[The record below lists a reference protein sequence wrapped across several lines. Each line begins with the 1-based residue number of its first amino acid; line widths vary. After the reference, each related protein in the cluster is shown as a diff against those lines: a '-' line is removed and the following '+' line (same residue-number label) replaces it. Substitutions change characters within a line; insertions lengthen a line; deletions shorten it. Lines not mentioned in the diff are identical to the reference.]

1 MAKTK
6 IEFVCRECGSS
17 HHQWAGQCL
26 DCKEWNTL
34 EEVVISQATSSKP
47 ESLKDLPSSKVQ
59 NLSEIKSQNN
69 HRLSTGLSELDRTL
83 GGGLVDGSVV
93 LIGGDPGIGK
103 STLILQA
110 IAAINASSTTLYV
123 SGEESAEQVSD
134 RAIRLGIKEDILF
147 IGETHLEKIIKISKD
162 TRPKVIVI
170 DSIQTMVTDLSNSAP
185 GSVTQ
190 VRDCAAQ
197 LTQYAKQTNT
207 ILLMIGHVTKGGA
220 LAGPRILEHM
230 VDAVLYFEGDA
241 GGRYRIIRAVKN
253 RFGAVNE
260 ISVFAMGEKGLQQ
273 VSNPSSI
280 FLSNQE
286 NPSSGS
292 MVMVTREAT
301 RPLLVEIQALV
312 DQANGTPKRVS
323 VGLDQNRLSLQL
335 AILHKHSGIATF
347 DQDVFINVVGGIKV
361 SETASDLVVMLAIV
375 SSLRDKVIPSKWIAF
390 GEVGLTG
397 EVRPVYNSME
407 RLSEAQKQG
416 FEVAIIPKGNAPK
429 KPIKGMKV
437 VTVGYL
443 IPSNSVFTREQLV
456 FYRSMPF

>member
-26 DCKEWNTL
+26 DCKAWNTL

-47 ESLKDLPSSKVQ
+47 ESLKDLPASKVQ
-59 NLSEIKSQNN
+59 NLSEVKSQNKN
-69 HRLSTGLSELDRTL
+69 RLSTGLTELDRTL

-110 IAAINASSTTLYV
+110 LAAVNATNTTLYV
-123 SGEESAEQVSD
+123 SGEESAEQVSE

-147 IGETHLEKIIKISKD
+147 IGETHLEKIIKLSKD
-162 TRPKVIVI
+162 VQPKVIVI
-170 DSIQTMVTDLSNSAP
+170 DSIQTMVTDVSTSAP

-230 VDAVLYFEGDA
+230 VDAVLYFEGDP

-347 DQDVFINVVGGIKV
+347 DQDVFVNVVGGIKV

-416 FEVAIIPKGNAPK
+416 FEVAIIPKANAPK
-429 KPIKGMKV
+429 KPIKGMKI

-443 IPSNSVFTREQLV
+443 YQAIQYLLENS
-456 FYRSMPF
+456 

>member
-26 DCKEWNTL
+26 DCKAWNTL
-34 EEVVISQATSSKP
+34 EEVVVSQATSSKP
-47 ESLKDLPSSKVQ
+47 ESLKDLPASKVQ
-59 NLSEIKSQNN
+59 NLSEVKSQNKD
-69 HRLSTGLSELDRTL
+69 RLSTGLTELDRTL

-110 IAAINASSTTLYV
+110 LAAVNATNTTLYV
-123 SGEESAEQVSD
+123 SGEESAEQVSE

-147 IGETHLEKIIKISKD
+147 IGETHLEKIIKLSKD
-162 TRPKVIVI
+162 VQPKVIVI
-170 DSIQTMVTDLSNSAP
+170 DSIQTMVTDVSTSAP

-230 VDAVLYFEGDA
+230 VDAVLYFEGDP

-347 DQDVFINVVGGIKV
+347 DQDVFVNVVGGIKV

-375 SSLRDKVIPSKWIAF
+375 SSLRDKVIPNKWIAF

-443 IPSNSVFTREQLV
+443 YQAIQYLLENS
-456 FYRSMPF
+456 

>member
-6 IEFVCRECGSS
+6 IEFVCRECGAS
-17 HHQWAGQCL
+17 HHQWVGQCL

-34 EEVVISQATSSKP
+34 EEIVISQTTSSKP
-47 ESLKDLPSSKVQ
+47 QILMDLPASKVQ
-59 NLSEIKSQNN
+59 NLSEVKSQNKE
-69 HRLSTGLSELDRTL
+69 RLSTGLTELDRTL
-83 GGGLVDGSVV
+83 GGGLIDGSVV

-110 IAAINASSTTLYV
+110 LAAVNAANTTLYV
-123 SGEESAEQVSD
+123 SGEESAEQVSQ
-134 RAIRLGIKEDILF
+134 RALRLGIKEDILF
-147 IGETHLEKIIKISKD
+147 IGETHLEKIIKLSKD
-162 TRPKVIVI
+162 VQPKVIVI
-170 DSIQTMVTDLSNSAP
+170 DSIQTMVTDLSTSAP

-230 VDAVLYFEGDA
+230 VDAVLYFEGDP

-416 FEVAIIPKGNAPK
+416 FEVAIIPKANAPK
-429 KPIKGMKV
+429 KPIKGIKV

-443 IPSNSVFTREQLV
+443 YQAIQYLLENS
-456 FYRSMPF
+456 

>member
-6 IEFVCRECGSS
+6 VEFVCRECCAS

-26 DCKEWNTL
+26 DCKAWNTL
-34 EEVVISQATSSKP
+34 EEIVISQATASKP
-47 ESLKDLPSSKVQ
+47 ESLKDLPASKVQ
-59 NLSEIKSQNN
+59 HLSEIKSQNKD
-69 HRLSTGLSELDRTL
+69 RLSTGLTELDRTL

-110 IAAINASSTTLYV
+110 LSTLNKENTTLYV
-123 SGEESAEQVSD
+123 SGEESAEQVSE
-134 RAIRLGIKEDILF
+134 RAVRLGIKEDVLF
-147 IGETHLEKIIKISKD
+147 IGETHLEKILKLSKD
-162 TRPKVIVI
+162 VQPKVIVI
-170 DSIQTMVTDLSNSAP
+170 DSIQTMVTDLSTSAP

-207 ILLMIGHVTKGGA
+207 VLLMIGHVTKGGA

-301 RPLLVEIQALV
+301 RPLLIEIQALV
-312 DQANGTPKRVS
+312 DQSNGTPKRVS
-323 VGLDQNRLSLQL
+323 VGLDQNRLALQL
-335 AILHKHSGIATF
+335 AILHKHSGISTF

-361 SETASDLVVMLAIV
+361 SETASDLVVMLSIV
-375 SSLRDKVIPSKWIAF
+375 SSLRDKVIPNNWIAF

-397 EVRPVYNSME
+397 EVRPVYNAQE

-416 FEVAIIPKGNAPK
+416 FEVAIIHKGNSPK
-429 KPIKGMKV
+429 KSIKGLKIV
-437 VTVGYL
+437 SVGYL
-443 IPSNSVFTREQLV
+443 YQAIQYLLENS
-456 FYRSMPF
+456 

>member
-6 IEFVCRECGSS
+6 VEFVCRECGAS

-34 EEVVISQATSSKP
+34 EEIVISQATSSKP
-47 ESLKDLPSSKVQ
+47 ESLKDLPASKVQ
-59 NLSEIKSQNN
+59 NLTEIKAQNKD
-69 HRLSTGLSELDRTL
+69 RLSTGLSELDRTL

-110 IAAINASSTTLYV
+110 LAKLNSDNTTLYV
-123 SGEESAEQVSD
+123 SGEESAEQVSE

-147 IGETHLEKIIKISKD
+147 IGETHLEKIIKLSKD
-162 TRPKVIVI
+162 VKPKVIVI
-170 DSIQTMVTDLSNSAP
+170 DSIQTMVTDLSASAP
-185 GSVTQ
+185 VSVTQ

-197 LTQYAKQTNT
+197 LTQFAKQTNT

-312 DQANGTPKRVS
+312 DQSNGTPKRVS
-323 VGLDQNRLSLQL
+323 VGLDQNRLALQL

-361 SETASDLVVMLAIV
+361 SETASDLVVMLSIV

-397 EVRPVYNSME
+397 EVRPVYNAQE
-407 RLSEAQKQG
+407 RLSEAKKQG
-416 FEVAIIPKGNAPK
+416 FELAIIPKGNEPK
-429 KPIKGMKV
+429 KPIKGIQV
-437 VTVGYL
+437 IPVGYL
-443 IPSNSVFTREQLV
+443 YQAIQYLLENS
-456 FYRSMPF
+456 

>member
-6 IEFVCRECGSS
+6 VEFVCRECGAS

-34 EEVVISQATSSKP
+34 EEIVISQATSSKP
-47 ESLKDLPSSKVQ
+47 ESLKDLPASKVQ
-59 NLSEIKSQNN
+59 NLTDIKAQNKD
-69 HRLSTGLSELDRTL
+69 RLSTGLSELDRTL

-110 IAAINASSTTLYV
+110 LAKLNSDNTTLYV
-123 SGEESAEQVSD
+123 SGEESAEQVSE

-147 IGETHLEKIIKISKD
+147 IGETHLEKIIKLSKD
-162 TRPKVIVI
+162 IKPKVIVI
-170 DSIQTMVTDLSNSAP
+170 DSIQTMVTDLSASAP

-312 DQANGTPKRVS
+312 DQSNGTPKRVS
-323 VGLDQNRLSLQL
+323 VGLDQNRLALQL

-361 SETASDLVVMLAIV
+361 SETASDLVVMLSIV

-397 EVRPVYNSME
+397 EVRPVYNAQE

-416 FEVAIIPKGNAPK
+416 FELAIIPKGNKPK
-429 KPIKGMKV
+429 KSIKGMQV
-437 VTVGYL
+437 IPVGYL
-443 IPSNSVFTREQLV
+443 YQAIQYLLENS
-456 FYRSMPF
+456 

>member
-6 IEFVCRECGSS
+6 VEFVCRECGAS

-34 EEVVISQATSSKP
+34 EEIVISQATSSKP
-47 ESLKDLPSSKVQ
+47 ESLKDLPASKVQ
-59 NLSEIKSQNN
+59 NLTEIKAQNKD
-69 HRLSTGLSELDRTL
+69 RLSTGLSELDRTL

-110 IAAINASSTTLYV
+110 LAKLNSDNTTLYV
-123 SGEESAEQVSD
+123 SGEESAEQVSE

-147 IGETHLEKIIKISKD
+147 IGETHLEKIIKLSKD
-162 TRPKVIVI
+162 IKPKVIVI
-170 DSIQTMVTDLSNSAP
+170 DSIQTMVTDLSASAP

-197 LTQYAKQTNT
+197 LTQFAKQTNT

-312 DQANGTPKRVS
+312 DQSNGTPKRVS
-323 VGLDQNRLSLQL
+323 VGLDQNRLALQL

-361 SETASDLVVMLAIV
+361 SETASDLVVMLSIV

-397 EVRPVYNSME
+397 EVRPVYNAQE

-416 FEVAIIPKGNAPK
+416 FELAIIPKGNEPK
-429 KPIKGMKV
+429 KAIKGMQV
-437 VTVGYL
+437 IPVGYL
-443 IPSNSVFTREQLV
+443 YQAIQYLLENS
-456 FYRSMPF
+456 

>member
-6 IEFVCRECGSS
+6 IEFVCRDCGSS

-47 ESLKDLPSSKVQ
+47 ESLKDLPASKVQ

-69 HRLSTGLSELDRTL
+69 NRLSTGLSELDRTL

-110 IAAINASSTTLYV
+110 IASINASNTTLYV

-429 KPIKGMKV
+429 KPIKGMKI

-443 IPSNSVFTREQLV
+443 YQAIQYLLENS
-456 FYRSMPF
+456 

>member
-6 IEFVCRECGSS
+6 IEFVCRECGAS
-17 HHQWAGQCL
+17 HHQWVGQCL

-34 EEVVISQATSSKP
+34 EEIVISQTTSSKP
-47 ESLKDLPSSKVQ
+47 QSLKDLPASKVQ
-59 NLSEIKSQNN
+59 NLSEITTQNKE
-69 HRLSTGLSELDRTL
+69 RLSTGLSELDRTL

-110 IAAINASSTTLYV
+110 LAVINKANTTLYV
-123 SGEESAEQVSD
+123 SGEESAEQVSE
-134 RAIRLGIKEDILF
+134 RAIRLEIKEDILF
-147 IGETHLEKIIKISKD
+147 ISETHLEKILKLSKD
-162 TRPKVIVI
+162 FQPKVIVI
-170 DSIQTMVTDLSNSAP
+170 DSIQTMVTDISSSAP

-207 ILLMIGHVTKGGA
+207 VLLLIGHVTKGGA

-230 VDAVLYFEGDA
+230 VDAVLYFEGDP

-253 RFGAVNE
+253 RYGAVNE

-273 VSNPSSI
+273 ISNPSSI

-312 DQANGTPKRVS
+312 DQANGSPKRVS

-397 EVRPVYNSME
+397 EVRPVYNAME

-429 KPIKGMKV
+429 KSIKGMKI

-443 IPSNSVFTREQLV
+443 YQAIQYLLENS
-456 FYRSMPF
+456 

>member
-26 DCKEWNTL
+26 DCKAWNTL

-47 ESLKDLPSSKVQ
+47 ESLKDLPASKVQ
-59 NLSEIKSQNN
+59 NLSEVKSQNKD
-69 HRLSTGLSELDRTL
+69 RLSTGLTELDRTL

-110 IAAINASSTTLYV
+110 LAAVNATNTTLYV
-123 SGEESAEQVSD
+123 SGEESAEQVSE
-134 RAIRLGIKEDILF
+134 RALRLDIKEDILF
-147 IGETHLEKIIKISKD
+147 IGETHLEKIIKLSKD
-162 TRPKVIVI
+162 VQPKVIVI
-170 DSIQTMVTDLSNSAP
+170 DSIQTMVTDVSTSAP

-230 VDAVLYFEGDA
+230 VDAVLYFEGDP

-347 DQDVFINVVGGIKV
+347 DQDVFVNVVGGIKV

-443 IPSNSVFTREQLV
+443 YQAIQYLLENS
-456 FYRSMPF
+456 

>member
-6 IEFVCRECGSS
+6 IEFVCRECGAS

-34 EEVVISQATSSKP
+34 EEIVISQATSSKS
-47 ESLKDLPSSKVQ
+47 EILKDLPASKVQ
-59 NLSEIKSQNN
+59 NLSEITTQNKE
-69 HRLSTGLSELDRTL
+69 RLSTGLSELDRTL

-110 IAAINASSTTLYV
+110 LAVINTTNSTLYV
-123 SGEESAEQVSD
+123 SGEESAEQVSE
-134 RAIRLGIKEDILF
+134 RAIRLEIKEDILF
-147 IGETHLEKIIKISKD
+147 ISETHLEKILKLSKD
-162 TRPKVIVI
+162 VQPKVIVI
-170 DSIQTMVTDLSNSAP
+170 DSIQTMVTDISTSAP

-207 ILLMIGHVTKGGA
+207 VLLLIGHVTKGGA

-230 VDAVLYFEGDA
+230 VDTVLYFEGDP

-253 RFGAVNE
+253 RFGSVNE

-273 VSNPSSI
+273 ISNPSSI

-312 DQANGTPKRVS
+312 DQANGSPKRVS

-335 AILHKHSGIATF
+335 AILHKHSGISTF

-375 SSLRDKVIPSKWIAF
+375 SSLRDKVIPNNWIAF

-397 EVRPVYNSME
+397 EVRPVYNAME

-416 FEVAIIPKGNAPK
+416 FELAIIPQGNAPK
-429 KPIKGMKV
+429 KSIKGLKI

-443 IPSNSVFTREQLV
+443 YQAIQYLLENS
-456 FYRSMPF
+456 

>member
-6 IEFVCRECGSS
+6 IEFVCRECGAS
-17 HHQWAGQCL
+17 HHQWVGQCL

-34 EEVVISQATSSKP
+34 EEIVISQMTSSKP
-47 ESLKDLPSSKVQ
+47 DILKDLPASKVQ
-59 NLSEIKSQNN
+59 NLSEITTQNKE
-69 HRLSTGLSELDRTL
+69 RLSTGLSELDRTL

-110 IAAINASSTTLYV
+110 LAVINKANTTLYV
-123 SGEESAEQVSD
+123 SGEESAEQVSE
-134 RAIRLGIKEDILF
+134 RAIRLEIKEDILF
-147 IGETHLEKIIKISKD
+147 ISETHLEKILKLSKD
-162 TRPKVIVI
+162 FQPKVIVI
-170 DSIQTMVTDLSNSAP
+170 DSIQTMVTDISSSAP

-207 ILLMIGHVTKGGA
+207 VLLLIGHVTKGGA

-230 VDAVLYFEGDA
+230 VDAVLYFEGDP

-273 VSNPSSI
+273 ISNPSSI

-312 DQANGTPKRVS
+312 DQANGSPKRVS

-397 EVRPVYNSME
+397 EVRPVYNAME

-429 KPIKGMKV
+429 KSIKGMKI

-443 IPSNSVFTREQLV
+443 YQAIQYLLENS
-456 FYRSMPF
+456 

>member
-416 FEVAIIPKGNAPK
+416 FEVGNHSK
-429 KPIKGMKV
+429 
-437 VTVGYL
+437 
-443 IPSNSVFTREQLV
+443 R
-456 FYRSMPF
+456 

>member
-6 IEFVCRECGSS
+6 VEFVCRECGSS

-34 EEVVISQATSSKP
+34 EEIVVSQATSSKP
-47 ESLKDLPSSKVQ
+47 ESLKDLPASKVQ

-69 HRLSTGLSELDRTL
+69 NRLSTGLSELDRTL

-110 IAAINASSTTLYV
+110 IAAINASNTTLYV

-162 TRPKVIVI
+162 ARPKVIVI

-190 VRDCAAQ
+190 VRDCASQ

-207 ILLMIGHVTKGGA
+207 ILLIIGHVTKGGA

-312 DQANGTPKRVS
+312 DQANGSPKRVS

-429 KPIKGMKV
+429 KPIKGIKV

-443 IPSNSVFTREQLV
+443 YQAIQYLLENS
-456 FYRSMPF
+456 

>member
-47 ESLKDLPSSKVQ
+47 ESLKDLPASKVQ

-110 IAAINASSTTLYV
+110 IAAINAANTTLYV

-361 SETASDLVVMLAIV
+361 NETASDLVVMLAIV

-443 IPSNSVFTREQLV
+443 YQAIQYLLENS
-456 FYRSMPF
+456 

>member
-6 IEFVCRECGSS
+6 IEFVCRECGAS

-34 EEVVISQATSSKP
+34 EEIVISQAASSKS
-47 ESLKDLPSSKVQ
+47 EILKDLPASKVQ
-59 NLSEIKSQNN
+59 NLSEITTQNKE
-69 HRLSTGLSELDRTL
+69 RLSTGLSELDRTL

-110 IAAINASSTTLYV
+110 LAVINTSNSTLYV
-123 SGEESAEQVSD
+123 SGEESAEQVSE
-134 RAIRLGIKEDILF
+134 RAIRLEIKEDILF
-147 IGETHLEKIIKISKD
+147 ISETHLEKILKLSKD
-162 TRPKVIVI
+162 VQPKVIVI
-170 DSIQTMVTDLSNSAP
+170 DSIQTMVTDISTSAP

-207 ILLMIGHVTKGGA
+207 VLLLIGHVTKGGA

-230 VDAVLYFEGDA
+230 VDAVLYFEGDP

-253 RFGAVNE
+253 RFGSVNE

-273 VSNPSSI
+273 ISNPSSI

-312 DQANGTPKRVS
+312 DQANGSPKRVS

-335 AILHKHSGIATF
+335 AILHKHSGISTF

-375 SSLRDKVIPSKWIAF
+375 SSLRDKVIPNNWIAF

-397 EVRPVYNSME
+397 EVRPVYNAME

-416 FEVAIIPKGNAPK
+416 FELAIIPQGNAPK
-429 KPIKGMKV
+429 KSIKGLKI

-443 IPSNSVFTREQLV
+443 YQAIQYLLENS
-456 FYRSMPF
+456 

>member
-6 IEFVCRECGSS
+6 VEFVCRECGAS

-34 EEVVISQATSSKP
+34 EEIVLSTATSSKP
-47 ESLKDLPSSKVQ
+47 ESLKDLPASKVQ
-59 NLSEIKSQNN
+59 SLSEVKAQNKD
-69 HRLSTGLSELDRTL
+69 RLSTGLSELDRTL

-110 IAAINASSTTLYV
+110 LATLNSDNTTLYV
-123 SGEESAEQVSD
+123 SGEESAEQVSE
-134 RAIRLGIKEDILF
+134 RALRLGIKEDILF
-147 IGETHLEKIIKISKD
+147 IGETHLEKVIKLSKD
-162 TRPKVIVI
+162 AKPKVIVI
-170 DSIQTMVTDLSNSAP
+170 DSIQTMVTDLSASAP

-301 RPLLVEIQALV
+301 RPLLVEIQAPV
-312 DQANGTPKRVS
+312 DQSNGTPKRVS
-323 VGLDQNRLSLQL
+323 VGLDQNRLALQL

-361 SETASDLVVMLAIV
+361 SETASDLVVMLSIV
-375 SSLRDKVIPSKWIAF
+375 SSLRDKVIPCKWIAF

-397 EVRPVYNSME
+397 EVRPVYNAQE

-416 FEVAIIPKGNAPK
+416 FELAIIPKGNEPK
-429 KPIKGMKV
+429 KPIKGIKV
-437 VTVGYL
+437 IPVGYL
-443 IPSNSVFTREQLV
+443 YQAIQYLLENS
-456 FYRSMPF
+456 

>member
-6 IEFVCRECGSS
+6 VEFVCRECGASQ
-17 HHQWAGQCL
+17 HQWAGQCL
-26 DCKEWNTL
+26 DCKAWNTL
-34 EEVVISQATSSKP
+34 EEVVISQATASKP
-47 ESLKDLPSSKVQ
+47 ESLKDLPASKVQ
-59 NLSEIKSQNN
+59 HLSEIKSQNKD
-69 HRLSTGLSELDRTL
+69 RLSTGLTELDRTL

-110 IAAINASSTTLYV
+110 LSALNKANTTLYV
-123 SGEESAEQVSD
+123 SGEESAEQVSE
-134 RAIRLGIKEDILF
+134 RAVRLGIKEDVLF
-147 IGETHLEKIIKISKD
+147 IGETHLEKILKLSKD
-162 TRPKVIVI
+162 VQPKVIVI
-170 DSIQTMVTDLSNSAP
+170 DSIQTMVTDLSTSAP

-301 RPLLVEIQALV
+301 RPLLIEIQALV
-312 DQANGTPKRVS
+312 DQSNGTPKRVS
-323 VGLDQNRLSLQL
+323 VGLDQNRLALQL
-335 AILHKHSGIATF
+335 AILHKHSGISTF

-361 SETASDLVVMLAIV
+361 SETASDLVVMLSIV
-375 SSLRDKVIPSKWIAF
+375 SSLRDKVIPNNWIAF

-397 EVRPVYNSME
+397 EVRPVYNAQE

-416 FEVAIIPKGNAPK
+416 FVVAIIPKGNNPK
-429 KPIKGMKV
+429 KSIKGLKIV
-437 VTVGYL
+437 SVGYL
-443 IPSNSVFTREQLV
+443 YQAIQYLLENS
-456 FYRSMPF
+456 

>member
-6 IEFVCRECGSS
+6 VEFVCRECGAS

-34 EEVVISQATSSKP
+34 EEIVMSQATSSKP
-47 ESLKDLPSSKVQ
+47 DSLKDLPASKVQ
-59 NLSEIKSQNN
+59 SLTEVKSQNKD
-69 HRLSTGLSELDRTL
+69 RLSTGLTELDRTL

-110 IAAINASSTTLYV
+110 LATLNKDNTTLYV
-123 SGEESAEQVSD
+123 SGEESAEQVSE
-134 RAIRLGIKEDILF
+134 RSVRLNIKEDILF
-147 IGETHLEKIIKISKD
+147 IGETHLEKILKLSKD
-162 TRPKVIVI
+162 VEPKVIVI
-170 DSIQTMVTDLSNSAP
+170 DSIQTMVTDLSTSAP

-230 VDAVLYFEGDA
+230 VDAVLYFEGDP
-241 GGRYRIIRAVKN
+241 GGRYRVIRAVKN

-260 ISVFAMGEKGLQQ
+260 ISVFAMSEKGLQQ

-301 RPLLVEIQALV
+301 RPLLIEIQALV
-312 DQANGTPKRVS
+312 DQTNGTPKRVS
-323 VGLDQNRLSLQL
+323 VGLDHNRLALQL

-375 SSLRDKVIPSKWIAF
+375 SSLRDKVIPSNWIAF

-397 EVRPVYNSME
+397 EVRPVYNAQE

-416 FEVAIIPKGNAPK
+416 FELAIIPKGNKPK
-429 KPIKGMKV
+429 KSIKGMKIV
-437 VTVGYL
+437 SVGYL
-443 IPSNSVFTREQLV
+443 FQAIQYLLENS
-456 FYRSMPF
+456 

>member
-6 IEFVCRECGSS
+6 IEFVCRDCGSS

-47 ESLKDLPSSKVQ
+47 ESLKDLPASKVQ

-110 IAAINASSTTLYV
+110 IAAINAANTTLYV

-443 IPSNSVFTREQLV
+443 YQAIQYLLENS
-456 FYRSMPF
+456 

>member
-34 EEVVISQATSSKP
+34 EEVVISQATSSKS

-416 FEVAIIPKGNAPK
+416 FEIAIIPKGNAPK
-429 KPIKGMKV
+429 KPIKGMKIV
-437 VTVGYL
+437 PVGYL
-443 IPSNSVFTREQLV
+443 YQAIQYLLENS
-456 FYRSMPF
+456 

>member
-6 IEFVCRECGSS
+6 IEFVCRECGAS

-34 EEVVISQATSSKP
+34 EEIVISQAASSKS
-47 ESLKDLPSSKVQ
+47 EILKDLPASKVQ
-59 NLSEIKSQNN
+59 NLSEITAQNKE
-69 HRLSTGLSELDRTL
+69 RLSTGLSELDRTL

-110 IAAINASSTTLYV
+110 LAVINTSNTTLYV
-123 SGEESAEQVSD
+123 SGEESAEQVSE
-134 RAIRLGIKEDILF
+134 RAIRLEIKEDILF
-147 IGETHLEKIIKISKD
+147 ISETHLEKILKLSKD
-162 TRPKVIVI
+162 VQPKVIVI
-170 DSIQTMVTDLSNSAP
+170 DSIQTMVTDISTSAP

-207 ILLMIGHVTKGGA
+207 VLLLIGHVTKGGA

-230 VDAVLYFEGDA
+230 VDTVLYFEGDP

-253 RFGAVNE
+253 RFGSVNE

-273 VSNPSSI
+273 ISNPSSI

-312 DQANGTPKRVS
+312 DQANGSPKRVS

-335 AILHKHSGIATF
+335 AILHKHSGISTF

-375 SSLRDKVIPSKWIAF
+375 SSLRDKVIPNNWIAF

-397 EVRPVYNSME
+397 EVRPVYNAME

-416 FEVAIIPKGNAPK
+416 FKLAIIPQGNAPK
-429 KPIKGMKV
+429 KSIKGLKI

-443 IPSNSVFTREQLV
+443 YQAIQYLLENS
-456 FYRSMPF
+456 

>member
-6 IEFVCRECGSS
+6 VEFVCRECGAS

-26 DCKEWNTL
+26 ECKAWNTL
-34 EEVVISQATSSKP
+34 EEIVISQATASKP
-47 ESLKDLPSSKVQ
+47 DSLKDLPASKVQ
-59 NLSEIKSQNN
+59 NLTEVKSQNKD
-69 HRLSTGLSELDRTL
+69 RLSTGLSELDRTL

-110 IAAINASSTTLYV
+110 LATLNKANTTLYV
-123 SGEESAEQVSD
+123 SGEESAEQVSE
-134 RAIRLGIKEDILF
+134 RAVRLDIKEDVLF
-147 IGETHLEKIIKISKD
+147 IGETHLEKILKLSKD
-162 TRPKVIVI
+162 VQPKVIVI
-170 DSIQTMVTDLSNSAP
+170 DSIQTMVTDLSTSAP

-207 ILLMIGHVTKGGA
+207 VLLMIGHVTKGGA

-241 GGRYRIIRAVKN
+241 GGRYRVIRAVKN

-301 RPLLVEIQALV
+301 RPLLIEIQALV
-312 DQANGTPKRVS
+312 DQSDGSPKRVS
-323 VGLDQNRLSLQL
+323 VGLDQNRLALQL

-375 SSLRDKVIPSKWIAF
+375 SSLRDTVIPSNWIAF

-397 EVRPVYNSME
+397 EVRPVYNAQE

-416 FEVAIIPKGNAPK
+416 FELAIIPKGNAPK
-429 KPIKGMKV
+429 KSIKGMKIV
-437 VTVGYL
+437 SVGYL
-443 IPSNSVFTREQLV
+443 FQAIQYLLENS
-456 FYRSMPF
+456 

>member
-6 IEFVCRECGSS
+6 VEFVCRECGAS

-34 EEVVISQATSSKP
+34 EEIVISQATSSKP
-47 ESLKDLPSSKVQ
+47 ESLKDLPASKVQ
-59 NLSEIKSQNN
+59 NLTEITALNKD
-69 HRLSTGLSELDRTL
+69 RLSTGLTELDRTL

-110 IAAINASSTTLYV
+110 LATLNSNNTTLYV
-123 SGEESAEQVSD
+123 SGEESAEQVSE

-147 IGETHLEKIIKISKD
+147 IGETHLEKIIKLSKD
-162 TRPKVIVI
+162 VKPKVIVI
-170 DSIQTMVTDLSNSAP
+170 DSIQTMGTDLSTSAP

-280 FLSNQE
+280 FISNQE

-301 RPLLVEIQALV
+301 RPLLIEIQALV
-312 DQANGTPKRVS
+312 DQSNGSPKRVS
-323 VGLDQNRLSLQL
+323 VGLDQNRLALQL

-361 SETASDLVVMLAIV
+361 NETASDLVVMLAIV
-375 SSLRDKVIPSKWIAF
+375 SSLRDKVIPNKWIAF

-397 EVRPVYNSME
+397 EVRPVYNAQE

-416 FEVAIIPKGNAPK
+416 FELAIIPKGNAPK

-437 VTVGYL
+437 IKVGYL
-443 IPSNSVFTREQLV
+443 YQAIQYLLENS
-456 FYRSMPF
+456 

>member
-6 IEFVCRECGSS
+6 IEFVCRECGAS

-34 EEVVISQATSSKP
+34 EEIVISQATSSKS
-47 ESLKDLPSSKVQ
+47 EILKDLPASKVQ
-59 NLSEIKSQNN
+59 NLSEITTQNKE
-69 HRLSTGLSELDRTL
+69 RLSTGLSELDRTL

-110 IAAINASSTTLYV
+110 LAVINTSNSTLYV
-123 SGEESAEQVSD
+123 SGEESAEQVSE
-134 RAIRLGIKEDILF
+134 RAIRLEIKEDILF
-147 IGETHLEKIIKISKD
+147 ISETHLEKILKLSKD
-162 TRPKVIVI
+162 VQPKVIVI
-170 DSIQTMVTDLSNSAP
+170 DSIQTMVTDISTSAP

-207 ILLMIGHVTKGGA
+207 VLLLIGHVTKGGA

-230 VDAVLYFEGDA
+230 VDAVLYFEGDP

-253 RFGAVNE
+253 RFGSVNE

-273 VSNPSSI
+273 ISNPSSI

-312 DQANGTPKRVS
+312 DQANGSPKRVS

-335 AILHKHSGIATF
+335 AILHKHSGISTF

-375 SSLRDKVIPSKWIAF
+375 SSLRDKVIPNNWIAF

-397 EVRPVYNSME
+397 EVRPVYNAIE

-416 FEVAIIPKGNAPK
+416 FELAIIPQGNAPK
-429 KPIKGMKV
+429 KSIKGLKI

-443 IPSNSVFTREQLV
+443 YQAIQYLLENS
-456 FYRSMPF
+456 

>member
-6 IEFVCRECGSS
+6 IEFVCRDCGSS

-47 ESLKDLPSSKVQ
+47 ESLKDLPASKVQ

-110 IAAINASSTTLYV
+110 IAAINASNTTLYV

-335 AILHKHSGIATF
+335 AILHKHSGISTF

-429 KPIKGMKV
+429 KPIKGVKV

-443 IPSNSVFTREQLV
+443 YQAIQYLLENS
-456 FYRSMPF
+456 